1 MIGEAFLWVLACLSM
16 IFWLVFRL
24 NQTSKRLHAHEI
36 KHEQLKREYDN
47 LKNTLAT
54 RGRRL
59 DVLLS
64 TISEVVLRVDEQGRV
79 LGGNEQAESLFHF
92 QHSIVLP
99 QSMLVFYRDSEW
111 LKAFQQAI
119 DALPE
124 QKTLPEMKVDGRVLL
139 PRLAALSDKEA
150 LLLCLDVTAYT
161 RLQQKQKSLLENL
174 MHDLKTP
181 LTSLLGYAR
190 SIETFAD
197 DEDLR
202 HEATSVIV
210 KEAKHI
216 NNLMNSMLTLNQIE
230 HDKTEKD
237 AQCSIIHVHE
247 QVWGSLQHKIQAK
260 AIKLDIEIDVD
271 NEMVRMSEIDCHRIL
286 MNIAENALKFSPEG
300 ASIFCHIVEQETC
313 VSIAIQDQG
322 YGIPETHLKRVVE
335 RFYRVD
341 NVRGREKQEGHGLGL
356 AIVKETLERDGGHL
370 LLENSEEGG
379 LLVTISIP
387 KVSFVNP

>member
-1 MIGEAFLWVLACLSM
+1 M
-16 IFWLVFRL
+16 
-24 NQTSKRLHAHEI
+24 
-36 KHEQLKREYDN
+36 
-47 LKNTLAT
+47 AT

-92 QHSIVLP
+92 KHSIILP
-99 QSMLVFYRDSEW
+99 QSILVFYRDSEW
-111 LKAFQQAI
+111 LKSFQEAV

-124 QKTLPEMKVDGRVLL
+124 QKTLPEMKVNGRVLL

-190 SIETFAD
+190 SIEAFAD
-197 DEDLR
+197 DEALR
-202 HEATSVIV
+202 HEATTVIA

-216 NNLMNSMLTLNQIE
+216 NDLMNSMLTLNQIE
-230 HDKTEKD
+230 YDKTEKD
-237 AQCSIIHVHE
+237 AHCSIINVHQ
-247 QVWGSLQHKIQAK
+247 QVWDSLQHKIQNK
-260 AIKLDIEIDVD
+260 AVKLDIDIDVD
-271 NEMVRMSEIDCHRIL
+271 SEMVNMNEIDCHRIL
-286 MNIAENALKFSPEG
+286 MNISENALKFSPEG
-300 ASIFCHIVEQETC
+300 SNIFCRIIEKET
-313 VSIAIQDQG
+313 SILISIQDQG

-356 AIVKETLERDGGHL
+356 AIVKETLERDGGRL
-370 LLENSEEGG
+370 LLENSEDGG
-379 LLVTISIP
+379 LVVTVTIP
-387 KVSFVNP
+387 KSHS

>member
-1 MIGEAFLWVLACLSM
+1 MIGEIFLWVLVCLGI
-16 IFWLVFRL
+16 IFWLAFRL
-24 NQTSKRLHAHEI
+24 NQTSKRLQVHEVQY
-36 KHEQLKREYDN
+36 EQLKREYND

-79 LGGNEQAESLFHF
+79 LGGNEQAESLFNF
-92 QHSIVLP
+92 KQSLVLP
-99 QSMLVFYRDSEW
+99 QSILVFYRDSEW

-124 QKTLPEMKVDGRVLL
+124 QRTLPEMKVNGRVLL

-161 RLQQKQKSLLENL
+161 HLQQKQKSLLENL

-190 SIETFAD
+190 SIEAFAD
-197 DEDLR
+197 DEALL

-230 HDKTEKD
+230 HDKAEKD
-237 AQCSIIHVHE
+237 EHCSIIQVHE
-247 QVWGSLQHKIQAK
+247 QVWDSLQHKMQAK
-260 AIKLDIEIDVD
+260 AIKLDVDIDVD
-271 NEMVRMSEIDCHRIL
+271 NEMVCMSEVDCHRIL

-300 ASIFCHIVEQETC
+300 SSIFCRVVEQDAS
-313 VSIAIQDQG
+313 VSISIQDQG

-379 LLVTISIP
+379 LLVTITIP
-387 KVSFVNP
+387 KFI

>member
-1 MIGEAFLWVLACLSM
+1 MIAEISLWVLLCLGI

-24 NQTSKRLHAHEI
+24 NMASKHLQVQEI
-36 KHEQLKREYDN
+36 KHEQLKHEYTN
-47 LKNTLAT
+47 LKDTLAT

-92 QHSIVLP
+92 KRSIMLP
-99 QSMLVFYRDSEW
+99 QSILVFYRDSEW
-111 LKAFQQAI
+111 LKSFQEAI

-124 QKTLPEMKVDGRVLL
+124 QKILPEMKVNGRVLL

-190 SIETFAD
+190 SIEAFAD
-197 DEDLR
+197 DEALR
-202 HEATSVIV
+202 REATTVIA

-216 NNLMNSMLTLNQIE
+216 NDLMNSMLTLNQIE
-230 HDKTEKD
+230 YDKTEKD
-237 AQCSIIHVHE
+237 VNCSIINVHQ
-247 QVWGSLQHKIQAK
+247 QVWDSLQHKIHDK
-260 AIKLDIEIDVD
+260 AVKLDVDIDVD
-271 NEMVRMSEIDCHRIL
+271 SEMVSMNEIDCHRIL

-300 ASIFCHIVEQETC
+300 SNIFCRIIEKETC
-313 VSIAIQDQG
+313 VSISIQDQG
-322 YGIPETHLKRVVE
+322 YGIPETHIKRVVE

-356 AIVKETLERDGGHL
+356 AIVKETLERDGGRL
-370 LLENSEEGG
+370 LLENSEDGG
-379 LLVTISIP
+379 LVVTVTIP
-387 KVSFVNP
+387 KPHP

>member
-1 MIGEAFLWVLACLSM
+1 MIGEVLLWVLLCLG
-16 IFWLVFRL
+16 IIVWLIFRL
-24 NQTSKRLHAHEI
+24 NKTSKNLQTQAV
-36 KHEQLKREYDN
+36 KHEQLKREYSN

-92 QHSIVLP
+92 KHSIMLP
-99 QSMLVFYRDSEW
+99 QSLLVFYRDSEW
-111 LKAFQQAI
+111 LKSFQEAI

-124 QKTLPEMKVDGRVLL
+124 QKILPEMKVNGRVLL

-190 SIETFAD
+190 SIEAFAD
-197 DEDLR
+197 DEALR
-202 HEATSVIV
+202 REATTVIA

-230 HDKTEKD
+230 YDKIEKNVS
-237 AQCSIIHVHE
+237 CSVTNIHQQVWDSLQYKVHE
-247 QVWGSLQHKIQAK
+247 KGINLDLQTNVENDLVA
-260 AIKLDIEIDVD
+260 
-271 NEMVRMSEIDCHRIL
+271 MSETDCHRIL
-286 MNIAENALKFSPEG
+286 MNIAENALKFSPKSGNVFCRIIENETSL
-300 ASIFCHIVEQETC
+300 SI
-313 VSIAIQDQG
+313 SIQDQG

-341 NVRGREKQEGHGLGL
+341 NVRGREKEEGHGLGL
-356 AIVKETLERDGGHL
+356 AIVKETLERDGGRLH
-370 LLENSEEGG
+370 LENSEDGG
-379 LLVTISIP
+379 LIVSIIIP
-387 KVSFVNP
+387 KP

>member
-1 MIGEAFLWVLACLSM
+1 MIGEVFLWVLACLGL

-24 NQTSKRLHAHEI
+24 NQTSKQLQAHET
-36 KHEQLKREYDN
+36 KYDQLKREYDY
-47 LKNTLAT
+47 LKSTLAT

-79 LGGNEQAESLFHF
+79 LGGNEQAEALFNFKHG
-92 QHSIVLP
+92 IVLP
-99 QSMLVFYRDSEW
+99 QSILVFYRDSEW

-124 QKTLPEMKVDGRVLL
+124 QRTLPEMKVNGRVLL
-139 PRLAALSDKEA
+139 PRLAALGDKEA

-161 RLQQKQKSLLENL
+161 HLQQKQKSLLENL

-190 SIETFAD
+190 SMEAFAD
-197 DEDLR
+197 DEALR
-202 HEATSVIV
+202 REATTVIV

-230 HDKTEKD
+230 HDKSEHG
-237 AQCSIIHVHE
+237 ASCSIIHVHQ
-247 QVWGSLQHKIQAK
+247 QVWDSLQHKVQAK
-260 AIKLDIEIDVD
+260 GIKLDVYVDLD
-271 NEMVRMSEIDCHRIL
+271 NEMVGMSEVDCHRIL

-300 ASIFCHIVEQETC
+300 SNIFCRIVEQEAC
-313 VSIAIQDQG
+313 IAVSIQDQG
-322 YGIPETHLKRVVE
+322 YGIPEIHLKRVVE

-370 LLENSEEGG
+370 HLENSEEAG
-379 LLVTISIP
+379 LLVTIAMP
-387 KVSFVNP
+387 KAA

>member
-1 MIGEAFLWVLACLSM
+1 MIGEVFLWVLVCLGL
-16 IFWLVFRL
+16 IFWLAFRL
-24 NQTSKRLHAHEI
+24 NQTSKKLQAHEVQY
-36 KHEQLKREYDN
+36 EQLKREYDS
-47 LKNTLAT
+47 LKSTLAT

-79 LGGNEQAESLFHF
+79 LGGNEQAEALFNFKHG
-92 QHSIVLP
+92 IVLP
-99 QSMLVFYRDSEW
+99 QSILVFYRDSEW
-111 LKAFQQAI
+111 LKAFQRAI

-124 QKTLPEMKVDGRVLL
+124 QRTLPEMKVNGRVLL

-190 SIETFAD
+190 SMEAFAD

-230 HDKTEKD
+230 HDKTEHG
-237 AQCSIIHVHE
+237 ASCSIIHVHQ
-247 QVWGSLQHKIQAK
+247 QVWDSLQHKVQAK
-260 AIKLDIEIDVD
+260 GIKLDVYVD
-271 NEMVRMSEIDCHRIL
+271 LDSEMVGMSEVGCHRIL
-286 MNIAENALKFSPEG
+286 MNIAENALKFSPEES
-300 ASIFCHIVEQETC
+300 SIFCRIVEQETC
-313 VSIAIQDQG
+313 IAVSIQDQG
-322 YGIPETHLKRVVE
+322 YGIPEIHLKRVVE

-356 AIVKETLERDGGHL
+356 AIVKETLERDGGQL

-379 LLVTISIP
+379 LLVTVTMP
-387 KVSFVNP
+387 KAV

>member
-1 MIGEAFLWVLACLSM
+1 MIGEVFLWVLACLGL
-16 IFWLVFRL
+16 IFWLAFRL
-24 NQTSKRLHAHEI
+24 NQASKHLQTHEI
-36 KHEQLKREYDN
+36 KHEQLKREYDS
-47 LKNTLAT
+47 LKSTLAT

-79 LGGNEQAESLFHF
+79 LGGNEQAELLFNLK
-92 QHSIVLP
+92 HSIVLP
-99 QSMLVFYRDSEW
+99 QSILVFYRDSEW

-124 QKTLPEMKVDGRVLL
+124 QRTLPEMKVNGRVLL

-197 DEDLR
+197 DEALR

-216 NNLMNSMLTLNQIE
+216 NNLMNSMLTLNQID
-230 HDKTEKD
+230 HDKTEHD
-237 AQCSIIHVHE
+237 AYCSIINVHQ
-247 QVWGSLQHKIQAK
+247 QVWDSLQHKMQAK
-260 AIKLDIEIDVD
+260 GVKLDVDVD
-271 NEMVRMSEIDCHRIL
+271 LGSEMIGMSEVDCHRIL

-300 ASIFCHIVEQETC
+300 SSIFCRIVEQDAN
-313 VSIAIQDQG
+313 VSISIKDQG
-322 YGIPETHLKRVVE
+322 YGIPEVHLKRVVE

-379 LLVTISIP
+379 LLVTIIIP
-387 KVSFVNP
+387 KSG

>member
-1 MIGEAFLWVLACLSM
+1 MIAEILLWVLLCLGI
-16 IFWLVFRL
+16 IFWLIFHL
-24 NQTSKRLHAHEI
+24 NKTSKHLQAQKI
-36 KHEQLKREYDN
+36 KHEQLKREYTN

-92 QHSIVLP
+92 KHSIMLP
-99 QSMLVFYRDSEW
+99 QSILVFYRDSEW
-111 LKAFQQAI
+111 LKSFQEAV

-124 QKTLPEMKVDGRVLL
+124 QKTLPEMKVNGRVLL

-190 SIETFAD
+190 SIEAFAD
-197 DEDLR
+197 DEALR
-202 HEATSVIV
+202 REATTVIA

-230 HDKTEKD
+230 YDKKEKD
-237 AQCSIIHVHE
+237 VCSSIINIHQ
-247 QVWGSLQHKIQAK
+247 QVWDSLQHKIHDK
-260 AIKLDIEIDVD
+260 AVKLDVDIDVD
-271 NEMVRMSEIDCHRIL
+271 SEMVSMSEIDCHRIL
-286 MNIAENALKFSPEG
+286 MNIAENALKFSPKG
-300 ASIFCHIVEQETC
+300 SNIFCRIVEKETS
-313 VSIAIQDQG
+313 VSISIQDQG

-356 AIVKETLERDGGHL
+356 AIVKETLERDGGRL
-370 LLENSEEGG
+370 LLENSEDGG
-379 LLVTISIP
+379 LVVTVTIP
-387 KVSFVNP
+387 KPHP

>member
-1 MIGEAFLWVLACLSM
+1 MSIILWL
-16 IFWLVFRL
+16 IYQL
-24 NQTSKRLHAHEI
+24 NQTSKRLHAHETQY
-36 KHEQLKREYDN
+36 EQLKHERTR
-47 LKNTLAT
+47 LKNTLA
-54 RGRRL
+54 RRDRRL

-79 LGGNEQAESLFHF
+79 LGGNEQAESLFQF
-92 QHSIVLP
+92 EHSIVLP
-99 QSMLVFYRDSEW
+99 QSILMFHRDSDW
-111 LKAFQQAI
+111 FKAFEAAI

-124 QKTLPEMKVDGRVLL
+124 KRALPEMKVNGRILL

-150 LLLCLDVTAYT
+150 LLLCLDVTEYT

-190 SIETFAD
+190 SIEAFAD
-197 DEDLR
+197 DKALR
-202 HEATSVIV
+202 HEAASVIA

-216 NNLMNSMLTLNQIE
+216 NDLMNSMLTLNQIE
-230 HDKTEKD
+230 HDKAGKGE
-237 AQCSIIHVHE
+237 QCSIVHVHE
-247 QVWGSLQHKIQAK
+247 QVWDSLQFKIQGK
-260 AIKLDIEIDVD
+260 SLTLDIKIDVG
-271 NEMVRMSEIDCHRIL
+271 NAMVGMSETDCHRIL
-286 MNIAENALKFSPEG
+286 MNIAENALKFSPNG
-300 ASIFCHIVEQETC
+300 ANIFCQIIEKET
-313 VSIAIQDQG
+313 SILVIIQDQG

-370 LLENSEEGG
+370 LLENSEDSG
-379 LLVTISIP
+379 LIVTLTIP
-387 KVSFVNP
+387 KP

>member
-1 MIGEAFLWVLACLSM
+1 MIGEILLWVLVCLGI
-16 IFWLVFRL
+16 IFWLAFRL
-24 NQTSKRLHAHEI
+24 NQTSKRLQVHEVQY
-36 KHEQLKREYDN
+36 EQLKREYND

-79 LGGNEQAESLFHF
+79 LGGNEQAESLFNF
-92 QHSIVLP
+92 KQSLVLP
-99 QSMLVFYRDSEW
+99 QSILVFYRDSEW

-124 QKTLPEMKVDGRVLL
+124 QRTLPEMKVNGRVLL

-161 RLQQKQKSLLENL
+161 HLQQKQKSLLENL

-190 SIETFAD
+190 SIEAFAD
-197 DEDLR
+197 DEALL

-230 HDKTEKD
+230 HDKAEKD
-237 AQCSIIHVHE
+237 EHCSIIQVHE
-247 QVWGSLQHKIQAK
+247 QVWDSLQHKMQAK
-260 AIKLDIEIDVD
+260 AIKLDVDIDVD
-271 NEMVRMSEIDCHRIL
+271 NEMVCMSEVDCHRIL

-300 ASIFCHIVEQETC
+300 SSIFCRVVEQDAS
-313 VSIAIQDQG
+313 VSISIQDQG

-379 LLVTISIP
+379 LLVTITIP
-387 KVSFVNP
+387 KFI